1 MTASPRERRYRLR
14 EQQIIEQ
21 ARQIA
26 ESEGWASVTTRRL
39 AQEINHSQPVI
50 YQHFDSRDR
59 ILAAV
64 VTQGFRELTALIRG
78 AASASGDALEQLCWS
93 YLDFG
98 RQNPALY
105 EAMFTKPTHLR
116 FAHEDTPE
124 ELRASFEALTGI
136 IRQETATTSNN
147 DAAALTELFW
157 ATCHGL
163 TSLHLAGR
171 IPETHLAAHVQRT
184 CTMIRS

>member
-1 MTASPRERRYRLR
+1 MTPSPRGRRYLHR
-14 EQQIIEQ
+14 EQQIIEH

-26 ESEGWASVTTRRL
+26 EREGWASVTTRRL

-50 YQHFDSRDR
+50 YQHFRSRDHV
-59 ILAAV
+59 LAAV
-64 VTQGFRELTALIRG
+64 VTQGFLELTSLIRE
-78 AASASGDALEQLCWS
+78 AASGPGCALERLCWS

-105 EAMFTKPTHLR
+105 EAMFTNPTHLR
-116 FAHEDTPE
+116 FAQEDTPA
-124 ELRASFEALTGI
+124 ELRESFDALTGI
-136 IRQETATTSNN
+136 ILQETGQMSNN

-171 IPETHLAAHVQRT
+171 IPGTHLEAQVKRI

>member
-1 MTASPRERRYRLR
+1 MIPSPQERRYRLR
-14 EQQIIEQ
+14 EKRIVEQ

-26 ESEGWASVTTRRL
+26 ESERWASVTTRRL

-50 YQHFDSRDR
+50 YQHFRSRDQVVD
-59 ILAAV
+59 AV
-64 VTQGFRELTALIRG
+64 VTRGFLELTALIRG
-78 AASASGDALEQLCWS
+78 AASASGDALKQLCWS

-105 EAMFTKPTHLR
+105 EAMFTSPTDLR
-116 FAHEDTPE
+116 FAHEDTPA
-124 ELRASFEALTGI
+124 ELQESFEALTGV
-136 IRQETATTSNN
+136 IRQETGTMSSN
-147 DAAALTELFW
+147 DAATLTELFW

-163 TSLHLAGR
+163 TSLHLTGR
-171 IPETHLAAHVQRT
+171 IPETHLQAQIERI